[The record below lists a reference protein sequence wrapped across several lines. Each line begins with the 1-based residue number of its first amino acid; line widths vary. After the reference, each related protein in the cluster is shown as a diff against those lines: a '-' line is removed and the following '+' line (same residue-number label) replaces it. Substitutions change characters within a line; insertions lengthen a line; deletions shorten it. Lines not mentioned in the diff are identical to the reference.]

1 MVPKALSQL
10 KSGRSCAG
18 LVQVI
23 LAARELVNAIAR
35 SCVLLLLSG
44 SSILSP
50 PLSLSVRVD
59 KDAPIRTEHSVASS
73 QSFDQR
79 SVFALIAAT

>member
-10 KSGRSCAG
+10 KSDRSCAG

-35 SCVLLLLSG
+35 SCVLLLPFG

-50 PLSLSVRVD
+50 PLNLSVRVD
-59 KDAPIRTEHSVASS
+59 KDALIRTEHSVASS
-73 QSFDQR
+73 QSLDRR